1 MRRRTGM
8 KRSGTSWIVCLVL
21 AAVLAGP
28 AWAAEPNCPMCGA
41 EMGAAK
47 FTVTLKDGKQK
58 LYACPRCAMLDTDVR
73 AAKAL
78 SATDFLSRKTVD
90 GRKAFYLAKTSY
102 GDCCPPFWLSFA
114 TREDAEKFAKG
125 FGGQVL
131 GFDEALAKLGR

>member
-1 MRRRTGM
+1 M
-8 KRSGTSWIVCLVL
+8 KRSGMSWIVCLAL

-28 AWAAEPNCPMCGA
+28 AWAAEPRCPMCGA

-47 FTVTLKDGKQK
+47 FTVTLKDGKEK
-58 LYACPRCAMLDTDVR
+58 LYACPRCAMLDVDLR
-73 AAKAL
+73 GAKAL

>member
-1 MRRRTGM
+1 M

-90 GRKAFYLAKTSY
+90 DLEIKSWGEYHRKPAGK
-102 GDCCPPFWLSFA
+102 
-114 TREDAEKFAKG
+114 DARAERRPLPGA
-125 FGGQVL
+125 V
-131 GFDEALAKLGR
+131 A